1 MKLSLLAV
9 ALPLIAECVKFR
21 LDVSRHRGYG
31 APTFLNRRPNRICFR
46 RVKKSNNTSSSQQ
59 PKYDNAAPK
68 EKGPYNESPETDVS
82 PDINQMPKYG
92 ASDDKKNEQ
101 PKDSDHSNQTPQY
114 EETTQT
120 NSPKEETP
128 AYPGT
133 TNKDTYDDGNKGKFN
148 FDSPAPPPGGCV
160 ATPAQ
165 NGTDT
170 KLKPADPDKNYD
182 VKGMDVWLMLKMV
195 NHARGKKPLRLNDK
209 LMMAAKKHAE
219 YLASQTEMFLDH
231 AGPSGSM
238 PWDRCKAEGYLPNLC
253 AENIAVDYSE
263 EKVMD
268 AWLKSCGH
276 YNNIM
281 DMGNQE
287 IGIWRTG
294 DKWVQVFGKGES
306 DDPSQA
312 IPDTLNPLQHNP
324 AKGYAP
330 KYGYSPANTMNP
342 LQQSPATGYAPNY
355 GYSSANTMNPMQS
368 NNVYS
373 SANTMNSMQSNNV
386 YQ

>member
-1 MKLSLLAV
+1 
-9 ALPLIAECVKFR
+9 
-21 LDVSRHRGYG
+21 
-31 APTFLNRRPNRICFR
+31 
-46 RVKKSNNTSSSQQ
+46 
-59 PKYDNAAPK
+59 
-68 EKGPYNESPETDVS
+68 
-82 PDINQMPKYG
+82 
-92 ASDDKKNEQ
+92 
-101 PKDSDHSNQTPQY
+101 
-114 EETTQT
+114 
-120 NSPKEETP
+120 
-128 AYPGT
+128 
-133 TNKDTYDDGNKGKFN
+133 
-148 FDSPAPPPGGCV
+148 
-160 ATPAQ
+160 
-165 NGTDT
+165 
-170 KLKPADPDKNYD
+170 
-182 VKGMDVWLMLKMV
+182 MV